1 MVSVFTS
8 CVLPPPPLS
17 VPCGFA
23 SVPPP
28 GSGILPRLLEV
39 VSVPV
44 GPGVSSSAR
53 LHQTGREA
61 PVQRPACA
69 PKRTIQPS
77 TGREA
82 WMDGWMEGGEK
93 GLGGSEEQGR
103 G

>member
-1 MVSVFTS
+1 M
-8 CVLPPPPLS
+8 
-17 VPCGFA
+17 
-23 SVPPP
+23 
-28 GSGILPRLLEV
+28 
-39 VSVPV
+39 PV

-93 GLGGSEEQGR
+93 GLGGVKSRGGGDGGR
-103 G
+103 GGGGEGVLPPAVSFATSQPKAS